1 MKIQNLFIFFGVFL
15 LQCTYDSTPPGD
27 EKINDNKPL
36 LMIDATGLNPQRA
49 VQIQY
54 TDSLGTT
61 TLQTSAEK
69 TDTSG
74 RFLYPLYMT
83 RGTRSFSI
91 TIIVDQDANGN
102 FGGGTDKTYG
112 PQSGNF
118 TSDSETKKL
127 QLTAANFTP

>member
-1 MKIQNLFIFFGVFL
+1 MKIQSLFFFTGVFF

-36 LMIDATGLNPQRA
+36 LMIDATGFNPQRA

-54 TDSLGTT
+54 TDLLGTT

-69 TDTSG
+69 TDASG

-83 RGTRSFSI
+83 RGSRSFSI
-91 TIIVDQDANGN
+91 TIIVDQDANGS
-102 FGGGTDKTYG
+102 FGGGTDKTYT
-112 PQSGNF
+112 QSGNF
-118 TSDSETKKL
+118 SSDSETKKL
-127 QLTAANFTP
+127 QLTVANFL